1 MAVRSMAAAG
11 WLLGDPQAKAVMDQM
26 MQARLREQSHANVL
40 APTPV
45 R

>member
-1 MAVRSMAAAG
+1 MAAAG